1 MVKEPEKQREYL
13 QAIRRKSGRVSDL
26 VQLLFEYAK
35 LNSTGFSLDK
45 KQIDLCELLRENAA
59 EMYADAEEKGL
70 EILAEIPEEAIPVM
84 ADPVQLSRAV
94 GNLLTNAI
102 RYNEAGTKILV
113 GLSAPARETG
123 DICLV
128 IADTGAA
135 IPAEMAEKIFEPFY
149 RGDKARTTDG
159 GSGLGLSIAGTIVRM
174 HGWELSLQTDLEG
187 YTKAFVIRIPW

>member
-1 MVKEPEKQREYL
+1 M
-13 QAIRRKSGRVSDL
+13 
-26 VQLLFEYAK
+26 QLLFEYAK